1 MTNFTKLIVRGLAAI
16 GGTGVTAKLIRN
28 NWQSDECTGAEAVG
42 IIALSM
48 AGGLAADYAAKQAVD
63 AIDAVQKGVKN
74 VKEAINKPKEDDEVD
89 ENEETEET
97 EEDGA

>member
-28 NWQSDECTGAEAVG
+28 NWQGDTVSGAEAAG

-63 AIDAVQKGVKN
+63 AIDTIQKGVRN
-74 VKEAINKPKEDDEVD
+74 VKEAINKPKEDDEVEEVD
-89 ENEETEET
+89 ETEV
-97 EEDGA
+97 EEQEA

>member
-16 GGTGVTAKLIRN
+16 GGTSVTAKLIRN
-28 NWQSDECTGAEAVG
+28 NWQGDTVSGAEAAG

-63 AIDAVQKGVKN
+63 AIDTIQKGVKN
-74 VKEAINKPKEDDEVD
+74 VKEAINTPKEEEVEEVD
-89 ENEETEET
+89 ETEE
-97 EEDGA
+97 EEAEA

>member
-1 MTNFTKLIVRGLAAI
+1 MKNFTKLIVRGLAAI

-28 NWQSDECTGAEAVG
+28 NWQGDECTGAEAVG

-63 AIDAVQKGVKN
+63 AIDTIQKGVRN
-74 VKEAINKPKEDDEVD
+74 VKEAINTPKEEEVEEVD
-89 ENEETEET
+89 ETEKEEKE
-97 EEDGA
+97 A

>member
-1 MTNFTKLIVRGLAAI
+1 MKNFTKLIVRGLAAI

-28 NWQSDECTGAEAVG
+28 NWQGDTVSGAEAAG

-63 AIDAVQKGVKN
+63 AIDTIQKGVRN
-74 VKEAINKPKEDDEVD
+74 VKEAINTPKEEEVEEVD
-89 ENEETEET
+89 ETEE
-97 EEDGA
+97 EQEA